1 MVAGDLR
8 DSDAIKHS
16 RNTDDILNVSVI
28 TDDEQ
33 AKFAEESA
41 RDGNSI
47 NGILRDLDK
56 ENSKKKLEIQ
66 QAREAMKLKI
76 AKCQDDDGE
85 KQRLMKNLKQFEDG
99 LTDQMRIET
108 EAQNAKLLKA
118 LEMRRNRR
126 KKVNDA
132 LVQKKQDKILDDF
145 RNGANSKVNMQL
157 NLQRTQGL
165 ANRIQA
171 GFEKEEQL

>member
-1 MVAGDLR
+1 
-8 DSDAIKHS
+8 
-16 RNTDDILNVSVI
+16 
-28 TDDEQ
+28 
-33 AKFAEESA
+33 
-41 RDGNSI
+41 
-47 NGILRDLDK
+47 
-56 ENSKKKLEIQ
+56 
-66 QAREAMKLKI
+66 
-76 AKCQDDDGE
+76 
-85 KQRLMKNLKQFEDG
+85 
-99 LTDQMRIET
+99 MRIET